1 MAVQHCSNDAG
12 RCTRVGD
19 DMKKATR
26 SHITPWWGGLVL
38 AGALSSGGAQAAN
51 SDAGTF
57 RAKILPGTC
66 SVALDSQKQTIDLGR
81 VGAGSIT
88 TTSAL
93 LTSDSDQ
100 QYIDVTCTGYPSA
113 LSKPM
118 LKVTGT
124 DIGSGGNSL
133 FRNGGPNPSTS
144 LGFRVQAVQNGAT
157 PNWSA
162 ADYMVN
168 NTGYLALPQGN
179 NANKAKIPVRFSMWC
194 MPVSPKTVGDC
205 KSAGVVSAALTFS
218 FDYE

>member
-1 MAVQHCSNDAG
+1 M
-12 RCTRVGD
+12 
-19 DMKKATR
+19 
-26 SHITPWWGGLVL
+26 
-38 AGALSSGGAQAAN
+38 
-51 SDAGTF
+51 
-57 RAKILPGTC
+57 PGTC
-66 SVALDSQKQTIDLGR
+66 SVALDSQKQTIDLGL

-88 TTSAL
+88 TASAL

-100 QYIDVTCTGYPSA
+100 QYVDVTCTGYPTA

-157 PNWSA
+157 PNWGS
-162 ADYMVN
+162 ADYLVKDQ
-168 NTGYLALPQGN
+168 GFLALPAGS
-179 NANKAKIPVRFSMWC
+179 NASDAKIPVRFSMWC
-194 MPVSPKTVGDC
+194 VPVSPKTVSDC

-218 FDYE
+218 FDYQ